1 MINFPQLLN
10 QTYLLFYILLSKKA
24 LQIHIFVIL
33 SLYWLLFS
41 NHNTNIY
48 QTSFMLRKIFSYLD
62 IHIKMYQHTLLKVS
76 HL

>member
-10 QTYLLFYILLSKKA
+10 QIYLLFYILLLKKA

-48 QTSFMLRKIFSYLD
+48 QISFMLKKISNYLD
-62 IHIKMYQHTLLKVS
+62 IHIQMYQHMLLKVF